1 METREFLRSSL
12 LSATEMFLLMRIE
25 NWDGDL
31 SLSDDNFT
39 YFRKWK
45 KKKWSWASY
54 LDLNLHLRARYVKF

>member
-1 METREFLRSSL
+1 MREFLIFEIKFIIRYRSVSL
-12 LSATEMFLLMRIE
+12 DEK
-25 NWDGDL
+25 DGDL